1 MSTRDMSKLMWF
13 DRFMNWLLPVFLLAH
28 LALALMVPD
37 GAARMLVG
45 DRAGDRQRALSALL
59 VQLDLDHA
67 LKVI

>member
-45 DRAGDRQRALSALL
+45 DRQRALSALL